1 MSRIDQ
7 GSHITMSQAVPRRK
21 LAILAATGS
30 AIALTGFGTVT
41 ALAAPTATSTTASTS
56 ASADATAPTGVDRSS
71 AIVQLSLKPLATDPL
86 TAPRHGK
93 KLAWGSSAVKN
104 ERAKLSA
111 QRNQFKKWLADVA
124 PRARVTGEYD
134 VAVNAVAVRLNG
146 ASLTTLRTGPN
157 VVSAS
162 YQARYA
168 PTAEDPDLSMI
179 NAFAGWTAAAPAG
192 GPSNAGTGIKVGVV
206 DAGIDTTHPCFGDT
220 GFPATTQRGDTRFT
234 NNKVIVAKV
243 FYDHANGGGLTAEA
257 IGEHGTHVAGTIACD
272 YQTPAVVNGTPIDY
286 DPSGVA
292 PGAQLG
298 SYNVFPGEVADARSE
313 DILDALQA
321 AAQDGM
327 DVINMSLGGD
337 SHGVQDLLTT
347 AVDNLDRANIVVA
360 ISAGNNGPGAMTI
373 GSPGMAERALTAGA
387 ATVGHFIGLP
397 ISANGAQVVVAA
409 TSDFAPVGED
419 ITGTLVPS
427 GSAAALGNG
436 CAAGSY
442 TGLAG
447 NIALVA
453 RGTCSFS
460 QKVFNA
466 EQDGAT
472 AVIVVNNVGGDPIS
486 MGQDG
491 VFTTTIPAVQAG
503 LGDKAALT
511 ALAGQQVTV
520 GSTADY
526 VITGNDNI
534 MAGFSSMGP
543 VDVSFRV
550 KPDVVA
556 PGVNVLSSIPHNHC
570 ETPPCWAFFQ
580 GTSMASPHL
589 AGTAAVVRQA
599 HPSWDAWQVR
609 SAIANTA
616 VEGVLKNVAASAL
629 ETNAQKIGAGLE
641 DVEAAV
647 NAQLALSSVSTSFG
661 AVPAGNGSTM
671 ARTVTV
677 ANLTAS
683 AITVPVSITGTDAAL
698 FGASTGSLT
707 VPASGT
713 ATLTVSFDPRAATH
727 GGGNQATLRL
737 GDVAH
742 SVLYAFVK

>member
-1 MSRIDQ
+1 
-7 GSHITMSQAVPRRK
+7 MSQAVPRRK

-56 ASADATAPTGVDRSS
+56 ASADATAPTGVDKSS

-86 TAPRHGK
+86 TAPKHGK
-93 KLAWGSSAVKN
+93 KLAWGSSAVKS
-104 ERAKLSA
+104 ERSRLSA
-111 QRNQFKKWLADVA
+111 QRNQFKRWLADVA
-124 PRARVTGEYD
+124 PKARVTGEYD
-134 VAVNAVAVRLNG
+134 VAVNAIAVRLNG
-146 ASLTTLRTGPN
+146 ASLATLRTGPN

-168 PTAEDPDLSMI
+168 PTAEDPDLSII

-206 DAGIDTTHPCFGDT
+206 DAGIDTTHPCFDDT

-272 YQTPAVVNGTPIDY
+272 YQTPAVVNGTTIDY

-298 SYNVFPGEVADARSE
+298 NYNVFPGEVANARSE

-387 ATVGHFIGLP
+387 ASVGHFVALP
-397 ISANGAQVVVAA
+397 VSADGSLVANA
-409 TSDFAPVGED
+409 AASDFKPVTAD
-419 ITGTLVPS
+419 ITGNLFKAGAGTTL
-427 GSAAALGNG
+427 GQG
-436 CAAGSY
+436 CTAGDF
-442 TGLAG
+442 TGLAAG
-447 NIALVA
+447 DIALIA

-460 QKVFNA
+460 QKVRNA
-466 EQDGAT
+466 QDAGA
-472 AVIVVNNVGGDPIS
+472 AAAMIVNNVAGDPIS

-491 VFTTTIPAVQAG
+491 VITTNLSAVQVGATA
-503 LGDKAALT
+503 KAALIG
-511 ALAGQQVTV
+511 LAGHAVTI

-543 VDVSFRV
+543 VDVSYRV

-599 HPSWDAWQVR
+599 HPTWDAWQVR
-609 SAIANTA
+609 SAITNTA
-616 VEGVLKNVAASAL
+616 VEGVLKAFNDAAVT

-647 NAQLALSSVSTSFG
+647 DAQLALSSVSTSFG

-671 ARTVTV
+671 ARTITV
-677 ANLTAS
+677 ANLTGS
-683 AITVPVSITGTDAAL
+683 SITVPVSITGADAGL

-707 VPASGT
+707 VPAGGT
-713 ATLTVSFDPRAATH
+713 ATLTVSFDPGAATH
-727 GGGNQATLRL
+727 GAGNQATLRL
-737 GDVAH
+737 GGAAH